1 MSNHQIFDLT
11 HNKPDL
17 LDTSTSKNRSL
28 WSPAALFGAVLVLM
42 LLLAGCGGSADE
54 AEASQVDEV
63 SVGAAASEA
72 LPAAE
77 ASAADK
83 AVSANEAPLPDEA
96 SSGNETPAQ
105 SSDTSASMTSTAA
118 TDAGSNAS
126 TGREAQAAA
135 EVEIG
140 EITFALDVTP
150 DYEPLDAGL
159 FFTKGI
165 TEVHA
170 VFEYSGMSPDYTWE
184 RVWYLNDKEIA
195 RVAEAWNG
203 PESGRFDYFV
213 DNKGRPLPA
222 GDWLLELY
230 VEGELEAI
238 GVFIIEEA
246 GVADDGIYPLVYT
259 RCEGDHHNIYVS
271 DTAGSFE
278 QLIVTRGAGPSWGPG
293 GGAVF
298 FYGEAGV
305 DRQIRDGREYIF
317 DGISNGLV
325 AANTAPLPT
334 TINQLNLFQSTA
346 WKQGTARWA
355 NVSPD
360 GSMIAFDAKPSGDY
374 RIYFLGTDSNQQ
386 FRFEILGEQADWS
399 PDNQQI
405 VYRSGRDGKTG
416 IWISNRDD
424 TGHRLLTNNGSDSFP
439 AWSPDGQKIA
449 FSRDSGGGNTDIY
462 IVTADGGN
470 LQRLTDAAGHD
481 TLPTFAPNG
490 DIIFR
495 SARNGSWGIW
505 KMKGDGSEQT
515 QIIANACVGNDWAFS
530 RMDVLP

>member
-1 MSNHQIFDLT
+1 MRNNQTFDT
-11 HNKPDL
+11 TYNIPDL
-17 LDTSTSKNRSL
+17 LDISTFKNKNL
-28 WSPAALFGAVLVLM
+28 WPLVTIFGAALVLM
-42 LLLAGCGGSADE
+42 ISLAGCGSSADANAAQADEPAAAMTAGE
-54 AEASQVDEV
+54 ALIAEKPASGETALTQPAD
-63 SVGAAASEA
+63 SPPSPASSAASETITAVEAGAEKGQDTAA
-72 LPAAE
+72 L
-77 ASAADK
+77 K
-83 AVSANEAPLPDEA
+83 PDE
-96 SSGNETPAQ
+96 ETAP
-105 SSDTSASMTSTAA
+105 SV
-118 TDAGSNAS
+118 
-126 TGREAQAAA
+126 

-140 EITFALDVTP
+140 EITFALDITP
-150 DYEPLDAGL
+150 DYEPIDAGL
-159 FFTKGI
+159 FFAKGA
-165 TEVHA
+165 TEVHGI
-170 VFEYSGMSPDYTWE
+170 FEYSGMSPDYTWE

-195 RVAEAWNG
+195 RVAETWNG
-203 PESGRFDYFV
+203 PESGIFDYFI

-230 VEGELEAI
+230 VEGELKSI
-238 GVFIIEEA
+238 GVFIIEEEEP
-246 GVADDGIYPLVYT
+246 DDGIYPLVYT
-259 RCEGDHHNIYVS
+259 KCEGDHHNIYVS

-278 QLIVTRGAGPSWGPG
+278 QLIVTRGAGPSWAPG
-293 GGAVF
+293 GGTVF

-305 DRQIRDGREYIF
+305 DRQVRDGLEYIF

-325 AANTAPLPT
+325 AVNTAPLPT

-346 WKQGTARWA
+346 WKQGSARWA

-386 FRFEILGEQADWS
+386 FRFEIPGEQADWS
-399 PDNQQI
+399 PDSQQI

-416 IWISNRDD
+416 IWISNREDS
-424 TGHRLLTNNGSDSFP
+424 GHRLLTNNGSDSFP

-462 IVTADGGN
+462 IVNVDGSS
-470 LQRLTDAAGHD
+470 LQRLTDTAGHD
-481 TLPTFAPNG
+481 TLPTFASNG
-490 DIIFR
+490 DLIFR

-505 KMKGDGSEQT
+505 KMKRDGSEQT